1 MLTSHN
7 NLTNGNGGENGH
19 QLANGSS
26 TNGNVS
32 NGNGSSSGNGNG
44 NGNGHKNPPVQ
55 KVAII
60 YSYVKR
66 EFFPTEEQY
75 KTEASAYDDA
85 VFIGKE
91 LEKLGIEVALIP
103 ANDNIIQELSA
114 HHPEV
119 VFNLVDSIKGNEY
132 LSATIPGILDMMD
145 LSFTGSGLLGL
156 ALCYNKFLVKK
167 LLQTAGIPVPN
178 FQLFH
183 SPNDKL
189 NIDLRFPL
197 ISKLNEIHGA
207 VEINKDAVSENEK
220 QLRDR
225 LSFLIKTYDQP
236 VLVEEFIA
244 GREIT
249 AYILQGNFTKIYL
262 AEKVFN
268 KPDEKYVFA
277 TYDDQ
282 WGEFSSDKSTWPY
295 IYAKYDDT
303 LLKDYVRKAFEI
315 TDMLDYA
322 KFDVRLDASGRYYF
336 IDSNA
341 NPAFG
346 PKELST
352 SMGLIIQELYGV
364 PFGEIL
370 RRLINNTLGVNSESG
385 IGTNTEAQTTEES
398 TEHSN
403 SSTDSQPTT

>member
-1 MLTSHN
+1 MSEMNQATN
-7 NLTNGNGGENGH
+7 NASVDGNV
-19 QLANGSS
+19 NGS
-26 TNGNVS
+26 
-32 NGNGSSSGNGNG
+32 G
-44 NGNGHKNPPVQ
+44 NGNGHKTPPVQ
-55 KVAII
+55 KAAII

-66 EFFPTEEQY
+66 EFFPTEAQY
-75 KTEASAYDDA
+75 ITEASAYEDA
-85 VFIGKE
+85 IFIGRE
-91 LEKLGIEVALIP
+91 LEKLGIDVALIP
-103 ANDNIIQELSA
+103 ANDNIIQELTL
-114 HHPEV
+114 HKPEV

-145 LSFTGSGLLGL
+145 LPFTGSGLLGL

-183 SPNDKL
+183 SPSDKL
-189 NIDLRFPL
+189 NIEMRFPL
-197 ISKLNEIHGA
+197 ISKLNEVHGA

-220 QLRDR
+220 QLRER

-262 AEKVFN
+262 AEKIFN
-268 KPDEKYVFA
+268 KPGEKYVFA
-277 TYDDQ
+277 TFDDQ
-282 WGEFSSDKSTWPY
+282 WGESSPDRSTWPY
-295 IYAKYDDT
+295 VYAKYDDS
-303 LLKDYVRKAFEI
+303 LLKEYVRKAFDI

-322 KFDVRLDASGRYYF
+322 KFDIRLDASGRYYF

-346 PKELST
+346 PKELNT
-352 SMGLIIQELYGV
+352 SMGLIVQELYGV

-370 RRLINNTLGVNSESG
+370 RRLINNTLGVNSEAG
-385 IGTNTEAQTTEES
+385 IGNSPENQSPYCETSMPENPES
-398 TEHSN
+398 A
-403 SSTDSQPTT
+403 

>member
-1 MLTSHN
+1 MSDLLLPEN
-7 NLTNGNGGENGH
+7 TNNGH
-19 QLANGSS
+19 
-26 TNGNVS
+26 S
-32 NGNGSSSGNGNG
+32 NGNGA
-44 NGNGHKNPPVQ
+44 KCPPV
-55 KVAII
+55 KKAAII

-66 EFFPTEEQY
+66 EFFPTEAQY
-75 KTEASAYDDA
+75 ITEKSAYEDA
-85 VFIGKE
+85 EFIGKE
-91 LEKLGIEVALIP
+91 LEKLGIETNTIP
-103 ANDNIIQELSA
+103 ANDSIIEELTK
-114 HHPEV
+114 HRPEI
-119 VFNLVDSIKGNEY
+119 VFNLCDSIKGFEY
-132 LSATIPGILDMMD
+132 LSSTIPGILDMMD
-145 LSFTGSGLLGL
+145 IPFTGSGLLGL
-156 ALCYNKFLVKK
+156 ALCYNKFLIKK

-183 SPNDKL
+183 TANDKL

-207 VEINKDAVSENEK
+207 VEINQDAVSENEK

-225 LSFLIKTYDQP
+225 LSFLIKTYNQP
-236 VLVEEFIA
+236 VIVEEFIA

-249 AYILQGNFTKIYL
+249 AYVLQGNFTKIYF

-268 KPDEKYVFA
+268 KPNEKYIFA
-277 TYDDQ
+277 TFDDQ
-282 WGEFSSDKSTWPY
+282 WGDSSSDKSTWPY
-295 IYAKYDDT
+295 TYAKYDDT

-346 PKELST
+346 PKELNT

-370 RRLINNTLGVNSESG
+370 RRLINNTMGVNSESG
-385 IGTNTEAQTTEES
+385 ITANGSTPLEEADTQVV
-398 TEHSN
+398 
-403 SSTDSQPTT
+403 Q

>member
-1 MLTSHN
+1 MSDLNLTSN
-7 NLTNGNGGENGH
+7 NNTSGNNSYGHESPSESSGNG
-19 QLANGSS
+19 A
-26 TNGNVS
+26 S
-32 NGNGSSSGNGNG
+32 NGNGNG
-44 NGNGHKNPPVQ
+44 NGNSNGHKNPPVQ
-55 KVAII
+55 KAAII

-66 EFFPTEEQY
+66 EFFPTESQY
-75 KTEASAYDDA
+75 ITEASAYEDA

-103 ANDNIIQELSA
+103 ANDNIIQELSS

-145 LSFTGSGLLGL
+145 LPFTGSGLLGL

-183 SPNDKL
+183 SSSDKL
-189 NIDLRFPL
+189 NIDMRFPL

-277 TYDDQ
+277 TFDDQ
-282 WGEFSSDKSTWPY
+282 WGESSSDKSTWPY
-295 IYAKYDDT
+295 TYAKYDDT
-303 LLKDYVRKAFEI
+303 LLKDYVRKAFDI

-346 PKELST
+346 PKELNT

-364 PFGEIL
+364 PFSEIL

-385 IGTNTEAQTTEES
+385 ISGTNEAQPNE
-398 TEHSN
+398 
-403 SSTDSQPTT
+403 SQPSEVSPETQADSPSQ

>member
-1 MLTSHN
+1 MSDLLLPEHSN
-7 NLTNGNGGENGH
+7 NGH
-19 QLANGSS
+19 
-26 TNGNVS
+26 T
-32 NGNGSSSGNGNG
+32 NGNG
-44 NGNGHKNPPVQ
+44 NGNVNGHKIPPVK

-60 YSYVKR
+60 YSFAKR
-66 EFFPTEEQY
+66 EFFPTEQQY
-75 KTEASAYDDA
+75 ITEASAYDDA

-91 LEKLGIEVALIP
+91 LEKLGIEVAIIP
-103 ANDNIIQELSA
+103 ANDSIIQELSTNK
-114 HHPEV
+114 PEV

-145 LSFTGSGLLGL
+145 IPFTGSGLLGL
-156 ALCYNKFLVKK
+156 ALCYNKFLIKK

-183 SPNDKL
+183 TSNDKL
-189 NIDLRFPL
+189 DIDLRFPL

-225 LSFLIKTYDQP
+225 LAYLIKTYNQP
-236 VLVEEFIA
+236 VIVEEFIA

-249 AYILQGNFTKIYL
+249 AYVLQGNVTKIYF

-268 KPDEKYVFA
+268 KPDDKYIFA
-277 TYDDQ
+277 TFDDQ
-282 WGEFSSDKSTWPY
+282 WGACSSDKSTWPY
-295 IYAKYDDT
+295 VYTKYDDT

-322 KFDVRLDASGRYYF
+322 KYDVRLDASGRYYF

-346 PKELST
+346 PKELNT

-364 PFGEIL
+364 AFSEIL

-385 IGTNTEAQTTEES
+385 ISIGGDTISEDPKNG
-398 TEHSN
+398 
-403 SSTDSQPTT
+403 